1 MRAGLDDRAVILRAA
16 DLTAQGATLV
26 LGGVQVRAPDRGSVL
41 SGASSLADVA
51 AVPATFDH
59 GFEQGQAAG
68 YQDGFER
75 GQVEARQG
83 AASQIES
90 SRVAL
95 EERLAALDELKTG
108 LQSALDVRHRKLV
121 LDAEADLLEL
131 VFDLLCRFIGEQAV
145 CREGLL
151 ALIRQA
157 AQSVPAPRIERLRVS
172 PADLALLTECAA
184 PALPGLAGAEPSWQA
199 DPAVDPG
206 GCIVDCA
213 EGSLDARLGGRLE
226 RLRGALVAAHAARG
240 HEIEPADARGA
251 WHDTERA

>member
-1 MRAGLDDRAVILRAA
+1 MNTTLDDRGVILRAA
-16 DLTAQGATLV
+16 DLTAAGATLV
-26 LGGVQVRAPDRGSVL
+26 LGGVQVQASNSGKVL
-41 SGASSLADVA
+41 SAASSLADVA
-51 AVPATFDH
+51 AVPAAFDR
-59 GFEQGQAAG
+59 GFEQAQAAG
-68 YQDGFER
+68 YQAGFER
-75 GQVEARQG
+75 GQAEARQS

-90 SRVAL
+90 SRAVL

-172 PADLALLTECAA
+172 PADLALLTGCTA
-184 PALPGLAGAEPSWQA
+184 PGLPGLAGAEPNWQA

-226 RLRGALVAAHAARG
+226 RLRGALLAAHAARG
-240 HEIEPADARGA
+240 YELQTADAR
-251 WHDTERA
+251 HDAARA